1 MSTILSS
8 LIGSN
13 IISGDPQ
20 PPNIIF
26 YVSGNTE
33 MIRIAKD
40 GFWVRG
46 VKLEQDETE
55 ARKLFDA
62 LMKFLGEV
70 RK

>member
-1 MSTILSS
+1 MRAHAE
-8 LIGSN
+8 LIKRWAE
-13 IISGDPQ
+13 DEAME